1 MDNYLLRLS
10 LALCVAPAQN
20 NDSADAAH
28 SWSKQRLS
36 KTTPSRA
43 ENTNCVFSLLRGEG
57 LLCAAPCYATP
68 SAPTAALARSTPLFP
83 LSLAIFALLSRI
95 FLSVFCCW
103 LHGLTSHRLA
113 NRPLAAT
120 ANDLGFGSCRLC
132 CFFCLGLYHGV
143 ILWFGSTLAN
153 NAATTTHSL

>member
-36 KTTPSRA
+36 KTTPSRV
-43 ENTNCVFSLLRGEG
+43 ENTNCVFSLPRGEG

-68 SAPTAALARSTPLFP
+68 SAPTATLARCTPLFL
-83 LSLAIFALLSRI
+83 LSLAIFPVLRWI
-95 FLSVFCCW
+95 FLGFSAADCADLRATVLRTARLRPRRMTLVSVAAGSAASSASGSTTGSFFGFC
-103 LHGLTSHRLA
+103 
-113 NRPLAAT
+113 
-120 ANDLGFGSCRLC
+120 
-132 CFFCLGLYHGV
+132 
-143 ILWFGSTLAN
+143 STLAN